1 MDAQG
6 NIYGTTDA
14 YGPSGCFEGCGTLYK
29 IDTSGNFTVL
39 HSFTGGDDGDHPQG
53 VISDSAGNLYLT
65 TQGGNP
71 TCTGG
76 FGCGLVVKLDTAGK
90 YTVLHKFNGKD
101 GYGPMGLSLNE
112 NTGILYGVAD
122 LGGLCNFCGTIFEI
136 TP

>member
-1 MDAQG
+1 L
-6 NIYGTTDA
+6 
-14 YGPSGCFEGCGTLYK
+14 FK

-76 FGCGLVVKLDTAGK
+76 FGCGLVVKLDTAGN
-90 YTVLHKFNGKD
+90 YTVLHKFNVNG
-101 GYGPMGLSLNE
+101 GNTPNGLVLDE
-112 NTGILYGVAD
+112 KTGILYGAAAY
-122 LGGLCNFCGTIFEI
+122 GGLCTFCGTIFEI